1 MRADHSKPFHVV
13 RDVSAFAIGCA
24 LMQFDD
30 EGRKRGVSYWSRQFK
45 AVEWNY
51 PIYDKALLAMR
62 NVLIKLRVYFLLRVY
77 LLGEQTFAR
86 ARDIASTQLNGVPN
100 RTVAKPATQG
110 IFTSADTGAVA
121 SATPGLTEPR
131 VDTGATP
138 TNARSLRRT
147 SGTDVLSRGRRR
159 RARTLMGP
167 GQQHRVM
174 AYRDVEGAAGPATAS
189 FANFDPNTGPP
200 GRAITSSFSGT
211 SS

>member
-77 LLGEQTFAR
+77 LLGEQTFAVYTGR
-86 ARDIASTQLNGVPN
+86 ETRRPLL
-100 RTVAKPATQG
+100 
-110 IFTSADTGAVA
+110 IFS
-121 SATPGLTEPR
+121 
-131 VDTGATP
+131 
-138 TNARSLRRT
+138 
-147 SGTDVLSRGRRR
+147 
-159 RARTLMGP
+159 
-167 GQQHRVM
+167 
-174 AYRDVEGAAGPATAS
+174 
-189 FANFDPNTGPP
+189 
-200 GRAITSSFSGT
+200 
-211 SS
+211 

>member
-62 NVLIKLRVYFLLRVY
+62 NVLIKLPD
-77 LLGEQTFAR
+77 GEDGRER

>member
-1 MRADHSKPFHVV
+1 
-13 RDVSAFAIGCA
+13 
-24 LMQFDD
+24 MQFDD

-62 NVLIKLRVYFLLRVY
+62 NVLIKLPD
-77 LLGEQTFAR
+77 GEDGRER

-110 IFTSADTGAVA
+110 IFTCADTGAVA

-138 TNARSLRRT
+138 TNATITAAHEWHRRAVT
-147 SGTDVLSRGRRR
+147 RGAPESSNADGPRPTAPRHGLQRCGGRRR
-159 RARTLMGP
+159 SGHSFLRKFRPQYGP
-167 GQQHRVM
+167 T
-174 AYRDVEGAAGPATAS
+174 GACHHEFVSRHVCDTIRNGTGLHAS
-189 FANFDPNTGPP
+189 GYT
-200 GRAITSSFSGT
+200 
-211 SS
+211 